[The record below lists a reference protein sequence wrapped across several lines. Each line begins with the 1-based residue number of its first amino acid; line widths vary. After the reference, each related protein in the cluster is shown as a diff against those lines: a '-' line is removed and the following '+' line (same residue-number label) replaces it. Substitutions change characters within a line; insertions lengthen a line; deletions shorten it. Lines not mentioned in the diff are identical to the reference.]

1 MDTAEDE
8 VVVTEDVVFVSGVVV
23 DFPSTQMVVV
33 MSMVSVTVSHSVVQT
48 TARFS

>member
-8 VVVTEDVVFVSGVVV
+8 VVVTEELVFLSEIIVDV
-23 DFPSTQMVVV
+23 PSTQTVVV
-33 MSMVSVTVSHSVVQT
+33 MSMVSVTVSHSVVQI